1 MLYQWDYLVTKLIIN
16 ILILFF
22 LFSCQIENVN
32 KFKDIEE
39 IPKIPLMKEDN
50 TENINSNNLKYIVG
64 LPYFIKGVK
73 YTPEENYKYNQ
84 VGLANFY
91 SKELHNKKTINND
104 YNKVTELLGRHKTL
118 PIPSIVKITNLENGL
133 FLTLKI
139 NDRNND
145 NSYIIQVSRKS
156 AQLLKFYKNKI
167 ARVKVEILPD
177 PSKQMKVVIKSMSK
191 NDFNQTVNS
200 APTEGVL
207 ITNIDE
213 SNIDISN
220 KNIIKN
226 KQLPIEIGF
235 TEIESKKLF
244 LKVFNFK
251 SLNEAKSILSELNI
265 KNDFT
270 TENSEGSISL
280 IIGPLSNIEANNL
293 VLSFISRGYKNTK
306 FIFE

>member
-16 ILILFF
+16 TLILFF
-22 LFSCQIENVN
+22 LFSCQIEDIN
-32 KFKDIEE
+32 KFKDIKEV
-39 IPKIPLMKEDN
+39 PKISLMKEDN

-91 SKELHNKKTINND
+91 NKELHNKKTINND

-139 NDRNND
+139 NDRHND

-177 PSKQMKVVIKSMSK
+177 PSKQMKVVTKSMSK

-200 APTEGVL
+200 APTEGVS

-270 TENSEGSISL
+270 TENNEGSISL